1 LTDLKIKE
9 YIFSTSFYEI
19 YTHFNEEK
27 IKEYVKKLN
36 YQERDNCKTTYYSNE
51 KLIVED
57 SLKEFMEHI
66 SKHVLVYVTQ
76 IQNKTNFSFIDCWF
90 QIYNYEHNHEVH
102 THGINL
108 KEYSLIYYMQSSVD
122 SGATRFY
129 PPGFPYIDY
138 GNIDIRAEDNK
149 LVIFPSYLAHQ
160 ALPNKDKERIIFSAN
175 FTIE

>member
-76 IQNKTNFSFIDCWF
+76 IQNKQIFLLLIVGFKFTTTNI
-90 QIYNYEHNHEVH
+90 
-102 THGINL
+102 T
-108 KEYSLIYYMQSSVD
+108 M
-122 SGATRFY
+122 RFTLM
-129 PPGFPYIDY
+129 
-138 GNIDIRAEDNK
+138 A
-149 LVIFPSYLAHQ
+149 
-160 ALPNKDKERIIFSAN
+160 
-175 FTIE
+175 